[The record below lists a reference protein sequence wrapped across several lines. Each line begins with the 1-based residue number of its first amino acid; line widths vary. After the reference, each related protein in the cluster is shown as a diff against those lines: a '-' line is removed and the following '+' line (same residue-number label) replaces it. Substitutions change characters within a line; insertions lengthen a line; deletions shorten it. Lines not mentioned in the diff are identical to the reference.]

1 MVTRITGLA
10 SGMDIDATVK
20 KLMTAEKA
28 PLTKLTQQKEL
39 VEWKREGYR
48 DVSTKLVSFLN
59 DKLNTL
65 SLSSSINAQQAT
77 MTGNT
82 TAVSATATGAA
93 SGGVLNISVQGLASA
108 TSVMSTDGAGAHAG
122 TEALSTV
129 YSGSDPIK
137 INGQTIAVDPTDTI
151 DSFIQKINSNKDAG
165 VTAVFDPS
173 SGKMS
178 LTNKS
183 TGNVPLTFS
192 GAALEAFGIR
202 ANDSASGV
210 VPAVRAATTTQGK
223 DAQLTVNGLAITQ
236 KSNSFSMN
244 GVNLTLNELT
254 PAGQTTQVT
263 ISPDTNALVKNVQ
276 SFVDAYN
283 DVLATL
289 NSKVGEERYPKYAPL
304 TDEQKKD
311 LSDDEQALWNKK
323 AKSGMLKNDD
333 MLQNTIS
340 SMRTAMIQGVT
351 LSDGSKISFAQL
363 GITTGTYET
372 KGKLTLDTDKLKTA
386 LEKDPNIV
394 NNFFGAQDS
403 TTINTNKYTDQDGIL
418 ARMKKVSKA
427 SLESLASTAGT
438 SKVSSDANSTFLV
451 NSLMGTQLTGME
463 RRISDWNSRLNTIET
478 NYYKKFTA
486 METAISKYNNQST
499 SLSSFA

>member
-10 SGMDIDATVK
+10 SGMDIDATVT

-28 PLTKLTQQKEL
+28 PLTKLTQQKQL

-48 DVSTKLVSFLN
+48 DVSTKLVSLLN
-59 DKLNTL
+59 DKLSNL
-65 SLSSSINAQQAT
+65 SLSSSINAQKAT
-77 MTGNT
+77 ITGNT

-93 SGGVLNISVQGLASA
+93 SGGVLNVSVQGLATA
-108 TSVMSTDGAGAHAG
+108 TNVKSTTGAGAHAS
-122 TEALSTV
+122 TDALSTV
-129 YSGSDPIK
+129 YSGSETSITL
-137 INGQTIAVDPTDTI
+137 NGTSISFSPSDSI
-151 DSFIQKINSNKDAG
+151 DSFMQKINSNKDAG

-183 TGNVPLTFS
+183 TGNTDLTFS
-192 GAALEAFGIR
+192 GGALAAFGL
-202 ANDSASGV
+202 DST
-210 VPAVRAATTTQGK
+210 ATVAQGA
-223 DAQLTVNGLAITQ
+223 DAQLTVNGLSVTQ
-236 KSNSFSMN
+236 KSNTFSMN
-244 GVNLTLNELT
+244 GVTMTLNSVT
-254 PAGQTTQVT
+254 PTGQSTQINVT
-263 ISPDTNALVKNVQ
+263 ADTDKLVATVQ

-283 DVLATL
+283 DVLSTL

-311 LSDDEQALWNKK
+311 LSDDEQTLWNKK

-340 SMRTAMIQGVT
+340 SMRSAMIQGVT
-351 LSDGSKISFAQL
+351 LSDGSKVSFAQL

-372 KGKLTLDTDKLKTA
+372 RGKLTLDTDKLKTA

-394 NNFFGAQDS
+394 NNFFGSQDS
-403 TTINTNKYTDQDGIL
+403 NALNTNKYTDQDGIL
-418 ARMKKVSKA
+418 ARMKKVAKS

-451 NSLMGTQLTGME
+451 NSLMGTQLTGMD

-486 METAISKYNNQST
+486 METAISKYNSQST
-499 SLSSFA
+499 SLSSL

>member
-108 TSVMSTDGAGAHAG
+108 TNVMSTTGAGAHAG
-122 TEALSTV
+122 TEALSNV
-129 YSGSDPIK
+129 YSGSDPIT

-178 LTNKS
+178 LTNKA
-183 TGNVPLTFS
+183 TGNTPLTFS
-192 GAALEAFGIR
+192 GAALEAFGIK
-202 ANDSASGV
+202 NGS
-210 VPAVRAATTTQGK
+210 TTNTPGK

-244 GVNLTLNELT
+244 GVNLTLNEVT
-254 PAGQTTQVT
+254 PTGQTTQVT

-283 DVLATL
+283 DVLSTL

-304 TDEQKKD
+304 TDDQKKD

-351 LSDGSKISFAQL
+351 LSDGSKVSFAQL

-403 TTINTNKYTDQDGIL
+403 NAINTNKYTDQDGIL

-486 METAISKYNNQST
+486 METAISKYNTQST